1 MTFAWY
7 GHLKKDLSNISLIKL
22 VLISWGIAF
31 FEYCFM
37 VPANNKYGT
46 LEGYSPF
53 QLKTIQELI
62 SLLVFFVFAMFFLG
76 MFWKRTTGLA
86 AVVGLLT
93 GVSLCIFFNEFAPQV
108 FGNETF
114 LYTAYPNGKGAYE
127 IPFLIAMGISFAL
140 TVIVMAVIS
149 LAGPKV
155 SPNAFILD
163 KTMFKLRPSNIALI
177 VVVLLILFALYI
189 KFW

>member
-1 MTFAWY
+1 MRTIILLLVSNCFMTFAWY

-76 MFWKRTTGLA
+76 ESFKWNY
-86 AVVGLLT
+86 LL
-93 GVSLCIFFNEFAPQV
+93 
-108 FGNETF
+108 
-114 LYTAYPNGKGAYE
+114 
-127 IPFLIAMGISFAL
+127 
-140 TVIVMAVIS
+140 
-149 LAGPKV
+149 
-155 SPNAFILD
+155 AFIFIGAGVFF
-163 KTMFKLRPSNIALI
+163 MFYKPSP
-177 VVVLLILFALYI
+177 
-189 KFW
+189 